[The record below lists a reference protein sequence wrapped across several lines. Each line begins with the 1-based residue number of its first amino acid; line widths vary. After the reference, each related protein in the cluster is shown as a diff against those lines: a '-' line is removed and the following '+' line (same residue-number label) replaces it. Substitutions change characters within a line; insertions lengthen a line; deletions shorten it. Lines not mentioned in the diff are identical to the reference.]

1 VSIAI
6 GLFKAILLRRY
17 REPDEAAVLA
27 YLRPLPRLHSVFA
40 IAGHPQLGVEE
51 WTRSAE
57 LPHQWA
63 LYRRFDPH
71 VNSLGFGPVRLTAW
85 AV

>member
-1 VSIAI
+1 MSIAI
-6 GLFKAILLRRY
+6 GRFTAILLGRY
-17 REPDEAAVLA
+17 REPDEAAVLV
-27 YLRPLPRLHSVFA
+27 YLQPLPRLPSIFA

-71 VNSLGFGPVRLTAW
+71 ANSLGFGSVRLTAW